1 MRHRTIQMARKA
13 LLSGVSAAER
23 DLLTP
28 HEWGVGEDAR
38 LRHSPLFRPTP
49 WGRWILA
56 DQFLANDLIWERIQD
71 GVLSRQAIL
80 AEARR
85 AETDLGRRLAVCF
98 ADPRLKWLDVSVV
111 PMPKRP
117 RSKDFPNW
125 DTLLRLAGYG
135 S

>member
-1 MRHRTIQMARKA
+1 MNIFDRVIARHAIAQM
-13 LLSGVSAAER
+13 SFMER
-23 DLLTP
+23 DALQPL
-28 HEWGVGEDAR
+28 WAQGENCR
-38 LRHSPLFRPTP
+38 LREDCRFRCTP

-80 AEARR
+80 AEARL
-85 AETDLGRRLAVCF
+85 AEAALGRRLAICF
-98 ADPRLKWLDVSVV
+98 GDPRIKWLDVTVV
-111 PMPKRP
+111 PLPKRP

-135 S
+135 A